1 MGAFS
6 YEDGYR
12 NKMLGCLLFPKYNS
26 GLQLKIKKTKY
37 RVSGMEW
44 QGDWSHIFCRGLLS
58 SMSGVVLEH
67 LRMNL
72 EEATHSNAV

>member
-37 RVSGMEW
+37 RVSGMEGHGMAGRLVTHLL
-44 QGDWSHIFCRGLLS
+44 QGLT
-58 SMSGVVLEH
+58 V
-67 LRMNL
+67 
-72 EEATHSNAV
+72 